1 MAGVGTIE
9 GMLRRIP
16 LFSGLTDEEL
26 TPLALRCRRRV
37 FPPRE
42 ALFHEGDAGE
52 TLYLILSGHVNIQ
65 RTTPE
70 GGSVHVAWRGP
81 GDHFGELSL
90 FDDLPRSADA
100 ITDTTSDLLMLD
112 RRELLYFLETHPQVS
127 WEIIRTLSA
136 RLREASDRMVTS
148 ETRDVLARLA
158 ACLLESAEAATPDTR
173 GHISLNSLSDGRLA
187 VRIGATRETVN
198 RRLARL
204 KQMGILRRDG
214 STLVVLSKD
223 RLRQLC

>member
-1 MAGVGTIE
+1 MSGVIE

-16 LFSGLTDEEL
+16 LFSGLADTEL
-26 TPLALRCRRRV
+26 APLALRCRRRL

-42 ALFHEGDAGE
+42 ALFHEGDAGQ

-65 RTTPE
+65 RETPD
-70 GGSVHVAWRGP
+70 GSIVHVARRGP

-100 ITDTTSDLLMLD
+100 LTDTACDLLMLD
-112 RRELLYFLETHPQVS
+112 RRELLFFLETHPQVS
-127 WEIIRTLSA
+127 WAIIRTLSS
-136 RLREASDRMVTS
+136 RLREASDRMVSS

-158 ACLLESAEAATPDTR
+158 ACLLESAEAGTPDTR
-173 GHISLNSLSDGRLA
+173 GHIRLDGLSDGRLA
-187 VRIGATRETVN
+187 QRIGATRETVN
-198 RRLARL
+198 RRLSRL

-214 STLVVLSKD
+214 TTLIVQNTE
-223 RLRQLC
+223 RLRTLC